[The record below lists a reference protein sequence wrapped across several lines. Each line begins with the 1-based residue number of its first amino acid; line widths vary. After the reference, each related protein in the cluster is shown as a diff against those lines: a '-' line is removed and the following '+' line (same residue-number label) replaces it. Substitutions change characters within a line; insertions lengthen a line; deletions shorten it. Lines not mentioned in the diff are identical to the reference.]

1 LSYRTKEAAKSAPFL
16 TNKRNG
22 TSDPFVLIHPVGI
35 GMASW
40 FYDRMLEAWP
50 TAGRS
55 RTDEQN
61 QREAPP
67 DPSSSSATLFAINLR
82 GCGRR
87 DARLLQSAVDS
98 AAPISLE
105 RWVQDCAAFVD
116 DVVLKDPSLPSPP
129 FPFAF
134 LPQKPSSK
142 RCHLVVQGGLAPLGL
157 ELARRYPGRIRS
169 LTLCSPPEV
178 LQVAPQADVEKNLRL
193 LASPLGNAAIERLL
207 ENPAAIRL
215 FSNLF
220 LFASPCDAEWV
231 RQASSEC
238 GPEVRRAV
246 QFFNAGGC
254 SRVASADLPPLE
266 PPVLILQGSQ
276 DLRRRSPDYVASK
289 SRVEFRTLLGAKN
302 VLPWE
307 APTETAAAIQ
317 DFVRQNS

>member
-1 LSYRTKEAAKSAPFL
+1 
-16 TNKRNG
+16 
-22 TSDPFVLIHPVGI
+22 
-35 GMASW
+35 MASW
-40 FYDRMLEAWP
+40 FYDRMLETWP
-50 TAGRS
+50 TVETS
-55 RTDEQN
+55 RTDAQN
-61 QREAPP
+61 HREGPV
-67 DPSSSSATLFAINLR
+67 DSSPSSATLFAINLR

-87 DARLLQSAVDS
+87 DASLLQSDVDS
-98 AAPISLE
+98 ATPISLE
-105 RWVQDCAAFVD
+105 TWVQDCATFVE
-116 DVVLKDPSLPSPP
+116 DVVLKDLESPSPP
-129 FPFAF
+129 TSFPFAF